1 MSLASIKTQ
10 YKLDLTGI
18 IIIII
23 IIIISIEEGPFK
35 EFEGRSASLASSLL
49 CG

>member
-1 MSLASIKTQ
+1 MVLASVKTQ
-10 YKLDLTGI
+10 YKLDLTGII

-35 EFEGRSASLASSLL
+35 EFEGCSASP
-49 CG
+49 

>member
-10 YKLDLTGI
+10 YKLDLTG